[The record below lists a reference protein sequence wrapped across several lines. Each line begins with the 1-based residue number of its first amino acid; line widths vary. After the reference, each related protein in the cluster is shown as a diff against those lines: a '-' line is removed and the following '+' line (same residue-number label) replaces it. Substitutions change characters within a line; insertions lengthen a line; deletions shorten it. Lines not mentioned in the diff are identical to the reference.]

1 MIKKWLKFILPV
13 LVLGLG
19 VAGAWRMIA
28 LRPVVET
35 QLPETVVPLVRV
47 LQIHPQN
54 LQFKVRAQGTVVPRT
69 EIALVPEVSGKVVY
83 VSPSLAAGG
92 FFEEDSVLLR
102 IDQGDYEMAVVQAR
116 SQMAQGELLLEREK
130 AEAAVALKEWESLGD
145 GEAPSLLRREPQ
157 LTEARAALAAAGAA
171 LQQALRDLEKAQIR
185 APFAGRVRQKN
196 VDIGQ
201 FVNRGTSVG
210 IIYSVDLAEVRLPL
224 PDDQL
229 AYLDLPLSYRG
240 ESQQIQGPKVTLRST
255 FGGKEYSWPGRVV
268 RTEGEI
274 DPRTRMVHVVAQV
287 ANPYGRGEDPDR
299 PPLAVGMF
307 VEAEIMGRQA
317 KGVVILPRA
326 ALRGKNRVLVVDSE
340 DRLHF
345 RSVEVLQ
352 ADRRQVVVKSGLQG
366 GERVCL
372 TLLDTVVDGMKVQTL
387 EETWVETGNLIP
399 GEAQ

>member
-19 VAGAWRMIA
+19 VAGAWKMIA

-157 LTEARAALAAAGAA
+157 LAEARAALAAAGAA

-201 FVNRGTSVG
+201 FVNRGTSMG

-287 ANPYGRGEDPDR
+287 ANPYGRGEDPYR

-345 RSVEVLQ
+345 RSVEVFQ

>member
-13 LVLGLG
+13 LVLVLG
-19 VAGAWRMIA
+19 VAGAWKMID

-35 QLPETVVPLVRV
+35 QPPEILVPLVRV
-47 LQIHPQN
+47 LRIQSQN
-54 LQFKVRAQGTVVPRT
+54 LQFKVQAQGTVVPRT

-102 IDQGDYEMAVVQAR
+102 IDPGDYETAVVQAK
-116 SQMAQGELLLEREK
+116 SQVAQGELLLERER
-130 AEAAVALKEWESLGD
+130 AEAAAALKEWEGLGD

-157 LTEARAALAAAGAA
+157 LAEARAALAAAQAA
-171 LQQALRDLEKAQIR
+171 LQQAQRDLEKAQIR
-185 APFAGRVRQKN
+185 APFAGRVRQKS

-240 ESQQIQGPKVTLRST
+240 EDQQIRGPRVILRST
-255 FGGKEYSWPGRVV
+255 FGGKEYSWRGRVV

-274 DPRTRMVHVVAQV
+274 DPRTRMVHAVAQV
-287 ANPYGRGEDPDR
+287 SNPYGRGEDPDR

-307 VEAEIMGRQA
+307 VEAEIMGRKV
-317 KGVVILPRA
+317 KGVVVLPRA
-326 ALRGKNRVLVVDSE
+326 ALRGENQVLVVDSE

-352 ADRRQVVVKSGLQG
+352 ADRREAVVKSGLQE

-387 EETWVETGNLIP
+387 EEPLGETGNLIP